1 MVSLQLLKFSFFL
14 FRNEKFSIFELS
26 TELIL
31 WSTKIK
37 KLKVVMKK
45 LINCSLS
52 FLFGRKKPNLN
63 IDKDEPMQK
72 IINVVKDYLTRET
85 NNALLITGKWG
96 VGKTYFFNNILS
108 QEIKKT
114 SIKGNASSTYTP
126 IRVSLFGVTNID
138 DLERRIVAPVRALL
152 INGVIELGEK
162 ALNYFLSFI
171 GLGGF
176 FPESFSKLI
185 DEFKATN
192 NDIIKSKANNLVICF
207 DDLERISKDFH
218 IENLIGYVNNLSE
231 NYDFKVILIGN
242 TDKIEGNNFKEI
254 KEKLIG
260 VEIEFDNDIK
270 LVFDNIVKKKFHE
283 EESNKNTYERFL
295 EEEKDFICGFFNDK
309 YKNIRTL
316 LIVLESYKHI
326 YSAIKGLKSE
336 PLEGYRKDLT
346 KSTLLFT
353 ITIAIEFKKGNL
365 SKKDKDRMS
374 YEMWASLDFDNL
386 LGSDENVQ
394 EEAKGKEEIDPK
406 KIKDKYYKESIYRFY
421 ETIFD
426 YITGIDT
433 FIEGKFIEE
442 VKQKYGI
449 SQKENLPDCY
459 KALNEISTD
468 VIFKISNED
477 YIERLKKV
485 LQCAENGE
493 YELDSYVGVYNHIIK
508 YEDPLK
514 IGKENLKNQII
525 EGIEKG
531 KNKLEYN
538 HELANMSDYYMDE
551 YVREILQFCLAIN
564 EEKKQEI
571 HKSESAALEKLL
583 EPNNFEEFKKIAIE
597 KASVPIF
604 KYINSKDIFDFYNNN
619 IPLRVDIA
627 NFIKERFETHSPLS
641 VRNLEEN
648 FYTQLQQS
656 IEGKL
661 NQLQPGPERET
672 CSKFNEFLKSITDDD
687 HLQTS

>member
-1 MVSLQLLKFSFFL
+1 
-14 FRNEKFSIFELS
+14 
-26 TELIL
+26 
-31 WSTKIK
+31 
-37 KLKVVMKK
+37 MKK
-45 LINCSLS
+45 LIDRWLS
-52 FLFGRKKPNLN
+52 FFFGRKKPNLN

-114 SIKGNASSTYTP
+114 SIKGDASSTYTS

-138 DLERRIVAPVRALL
+138 DLERRIVAPVRVLL

-162 ALNYFLSFI
+162 ALNYFLSLI

-176 FPESFSKLI
+176 FSESFSKLI
-185 DEFKATN
+185 DKFKATN
-192 NDIIKSKANNLVICF
+192 NNIIKSKANNLVICF

-242 TDKIEGNNFKEI
+242 TDKIEDNNFKKI

-270 LVFDNIVKKKFHE
+270 LVFDNIVKNKFHE
-283 EESNKNTYERFL
+283 EQSKNNKYENFL
-295 EEEKDFICGFFNDK
+295 EEEKDLICSFFNDK

-326 YSAIKGLKSE
+326 YSAIIGLNSA
-336 PLEGYRKDLT
+336 PLREYRNDLI

-353 ITIAIEFKKGNL
+353 IAIAIEFKKGNL
-365 SKKDKDRMS
+365 SKKDKERMND
-374 YEMWASLDFDNL
+374 WNTLDFDNL
-386 LGSDENVQ
+386 LGGDESVQ
-394 EEAKGKEEIDPK
+394 AETKEIEGINLEK
-406 KIKDKYYKESIYRFY
+406 FRNKYYMGSIYKFY

-426 YITGIDT
+426 YIIGIDT
-433 FIEGKFIEE
+433 FIEKKFIKEA
-442 VKQKYGI
+442 KQKYGI
-449 SQKENLPDCY
+449 SQNENLPDCY

-468 VIFKISNED
+468 VIFKISNKE
-477 YIERLKKV
+477 YKNRLNEV
-485 LQCAENGE
+485 LQYVDKGE
-493 YELDSYVGVYNHIIK
+493 YELDRYVNAYIHIIK
-508 YEDPLK
+508 YGDPLE
-514 IGKENLKNQII
+514 IGEENLKKRII
-525 EGIEKG
+525 AGIEKG
-531 KNKLEYN
+531 KDNFKYN
-538 HELANMSDYYMDE
+538 HELANMSQYLHFPNNMDE
-551 YVREILQFCLAIN
+551 YAREILQFCLAIN
-564 EEKKQEI
+564 EEKQQEI
-571 HKSESAALEKLL
+571 HKNESAALEKLL
-583 EPNNFEEFKKIAIE
+583 KPDKFEEFKKVAVE
-597 KASVPIF
+597 KATVPIF
-604 KYINSKDIFDFYNNN
+604 AYIDSKLIFDFYDKN
-619 IPLRVDIA
+619 IPLREDIA
-627 NFIKERFETHSPLS
+627 NFIKERVITYVSPAVLD
-641 VRNLEEN
+641 LEKN

-661 NQLQPGPERET
+661 NQLQPGPEWVT